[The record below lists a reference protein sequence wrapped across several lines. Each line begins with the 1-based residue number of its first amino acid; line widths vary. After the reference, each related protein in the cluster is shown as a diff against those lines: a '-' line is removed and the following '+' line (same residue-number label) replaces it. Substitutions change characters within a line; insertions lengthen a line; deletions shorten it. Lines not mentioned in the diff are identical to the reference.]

1 VETTSQSTDQRA
13 QAALF
18 NMATPPAG
26 TKSRWLI
33 ERIPTDPPPGGP
45 INDLKRILIL
55 SSEFPPGPGGI
66 GTHAYQLAKH
76 LSAAGIKVKVLTPQD
91 YTDPSEVANFNIQH
105 AFEISTL
112 PAHRSTI
119 IQWINRL
126 KAFTKTT
133 CTFDPQIVIASGSR
147 AIWLSANLLPIRNYC
162 LVVVAHGTEFG
173 SQSGL
178 TAIITRVSANR
189 AHGIIC
195 VSAYTRDAMRKLG
208 VVKPTD
214 FIIHNGADH
223 QTFYPLPE
231 TEVVEFR
238 LKAGVADKFVLL
250 TVGNVSK
257 RKGQEVIIGA
267 LPKILH
273 SKPNVI
279 YWMAGLPQEQTS
291 LKQLAEGLGVSHA
304 VRFWGRVDM
313 DQLRS
318 LYNACDL
325 FVMTSRQLADG
336 DFEGY
341 GIAVLE
347 AALCGKPALVSDNS
361 GLAEAVKDGIT
372 GIIVPQNDP
381 AATSEGILSLAD
393 APETLMTLGQQA
405 QLNAITHQTWDQV
418 VDRYRVVLEK
428 IYHEFKGDAQ

>member
-1 VETTSQSTDQRA
+1 MQSS
-13 QAALF
+13 
-18 NMATPPAG
+18 G
-26 TKSRWLI
+26 
-33 ERIPTDPPPGGP
+33 RINEGLSTDPPPGGQ
-45 INDLKRILIL
+45 INDIKHILIL

-76 LSAAGIKVKVLTPQD
+76 LSAAGIEVKVLTPQD
-91 YTDPSEVANFNIQH
+91 YTDPSEVANFNKQQ
-105 AFEISTL
+105 AFEIVTL
-112 PAHRSTI
+112 PAHRPIVVKWI
-119 IQWINRL
+119 IRL

-133 CTFDPQIVIASGSR
+133 RTFDPQIVIASGSR

-173 SQSGL
+173 AQSGL
-178 TAIITRVSANR
+178 AAIITRVSANR

-195 VSAYTRDAMRKLG
+195 VSAYTHDAMRKLG

-238 LKAGVADKFVLL
+238 QKEGVADKFVLL

-257 RKGQEVIIGA
+257 RKGQEVIIRA

-279 YWMAGLPQEQTS
+279 YWMVGLPQEQTS
-291 LKQLAEGLGVSHA
+291 LERLAESLGVSHA
-304 VRFWGRVDM
+304 VRFWGRVDVH
-313 DQLRS
+313 QLRS
-318 LYNACDL
+318 LYNACYL
-325 FVMTSRQLADG
+325 FVMTSRKLADG

-347 AALCGKPALVSDNS
+347 AALCRKPALVSDNS
-361 GLAEAVKDGIT
+361 GLAEAVKNGVT

-381 AATSEGILSLAD
+381 DATAEGILSLAN
-393 APETLMTLGQQA
+393 APETLKTLGQQA
-405 QLNAITHQTWDQV
+405 QLNAIRCQTWDQV
-418 VDRYRVVLEK
+418 VARYLVVVNE
-428 IYHEFKGDAQ
+428 IYKKSREDAP